1 MADPLSLLRQY
12 NVNKKE
18 IIERDNQII
27 FGEFS
32 WPKNVKTN
40 YLLWGSGKEGN
51 VKEYYTLECLLFI
64 LKNIHL
70 THPVYVRQAAAA
82 NIPAVR
88 RPDRKE
94 LLAYLNGETAT
105 CASIDKSAPLEIPT
119 QVKRTH
125 ENDGGESAAKKPRIE
140 ETHVQKVREQLAARL
155 DAPKEASFTINNI
168 KSLSEAMSVEKIADI
183 KAKRLAKKRTTIK
196 SNDYADPLGVVGSD
210 FRAILDYDVDLTKDI
225 ISRER
230 QWRTRTTVL
239 QSNGKMFAKSIL
251 ALLSSIR
258 AREEGRAG
266 IPRPPP
272 VVVPPPTVLPAQQT
286 QYNRYDQERFIRQ
299 KEETEGFKID
309 TMGTYH
315 GMTLKSVTEGP
326 SVPPSA
332 RAPQTPTH
340 PRQMPQNGPATTS
353 MGRQLLPAA
362 AARVPAGAGGKRPSR
377 TPIIIIPAA
386 ATSLVSMYNVKDML
400 QDFKF
405 VLTEQKKSEGA
416 VRENEVLLQRR
427 KGPVGDH
434 NIGNNAT
441 SITVPYRVVD
451 NPGRLSAAEWDRVV
465 AVFVQGP
472 AWQFKGWPW
481 DGNPVQIFANI
492 CAFHLK
498 FDEMKLDAN
507 VARWAVTVLNLSRTK
522 RHLDRAVLLTFWEKL
537 DNVYMGCV
545 SEQAMNMSM
554 AYSFVSHIGQP
565 YYNPNRNE
573 TEHTCVACPCAVV
586 VERSTHAV
594 YLN

>member
-40 YLLWGSGKEGN
+40 YLMWGSGKEGIE
-51 VKEYYTLECLLFI
+51 KEYYTLECLLFI
-64 LKNIHL
+64 LKNIQL
-70 THPVYVRQAAAA
+70 PHPVYVKQAAAA
-82 NIPAVR
+82 NIPPVR

-105 CASIDKSAPLEIPT
+105 CASIDKSAPLEIST

-125 ENDGGESAAKKPRIE
+125 DNDSGESAAKKPRIE

-155 DAPKEASFTINNI
+155 DAPKEASVTVDNI
-168 KSLSEAMSVEKIADI
+168 KSLSEAMSVEKIAAI

-196 SNDYADPLGVVGSD
+196 SNDYSDTLGVVGSD
-210 FRAILDYDVDLTKDI
+210 LRAILDYDVDLTKDI

-239 QSNGKMFAKSIL
+239 QSNGKTFAKSIL
-251 ALLSSIR
+251 ALLGSIR
-258 AREEGRAG
+258 AREEGRPGA
-266 IPRPPP
+266 PRPQP
-272 VVVPPPTVLPAQQT
+272 VVMPPPTVIPAQQT

-326 SVPPSA
+326 SVPAPSV
-332 RAPQTPTH
+332 RGSQTPNH
-340 PRQMPQNGPATTS
+340 PRQMQQNGPAASTPA
-353 MGRQLLPAA
+353 RQLLPAA
-362 AARVPAGAGGKRPSR
+362 AARAPVGAKRPSR

-386 ATSLVSMYNVKDML
+386 ATSLITMYNVKDML
-400 QDFKF
+400 QELKF
-405 VLTEQKKSEGA
+405 VPVEQKKAEGA

-427 KGPVGDH
+427 KGPTGDH
-434 NIGNNAT
+434 VPNNAT
-441 SITVPYRVVD
+441 TITVPYRVVD

-498 FDEMKLDAN
+498 YDEMKLDAN

-522 RHLDRAVLLTFWEKL
+522 RHLDRAVLLGFWETL
-537 DNVYMGCV
+537 DKHMMKNKPHLR
-545 SEQAMNMSM
+545 
-554 AYSFVSHIGQP
+554 F
-565 YYNPNRNE
+565 
-573 TEHTCVACPCAVV
+573 
-586 VERSTHAV
+586 
-594 YLN
+594 

>member
-18 IIERDNQII
+18 IVERDNQVI

-40 YLLWGSGKEGN
+40 YIMWGSGKEGSD
-51 VKEYYTLECLLFI
+51 KEYYTLECLLYI
-64 LKNIHL
+64 LKNITL
-70 THPVYVRQAAAA
+70 PHPMYVKQAAAA
-82 NIPAVR
+82 NIPPVR
-88 RPDRKE
+88 RPDRKD

-105 CASIDKSAPLEIPT
+105 CTSIDKSAPLEIPT
-119 QVKRTH
+119 QVKRSH
-125 ENDGGESAAKKPRIE
+125 DPDGGESAAKKPRIE

-155 DAPKEASFTINNI
+155 DAPKEASVTVDNI
-168 KSLSEAMSVEKIADI
+168 KSLSEAMSVEKIAAI

-196 SNDYADPLGVVGSD
+196 SNDYADTLGVVGSD
-210 FRAILDYDVDLTKDI
+210 LRAILDYDVDLTKDI

-239 QSNGKMFAKSIL
+239 QSNGKTFAKSIL
-251 ALLSSIR
+251 ALLGSIR
-258 AREEGRAG
+258 AREEGRPGAMR
-266 IPRPPP
+266 PQPVVMPPP
-272 VVVPPPTVLPAQQT
+272 ASIPAQQT

-326 SVPPSA
+326 SVPVSA
-332 RAPQTPTH
+332 RTPQTPTH
-340 PRQMPQNGPATTS
+340 TRPTQQNGSIPGTP
-353 MGRQLLPAA
+353 GRRELLPAA
-362 AARVPAGAGGKRPSR
+362 AARTPPSTGKRPSR

-386 ATSLVSMYNVKDML
+386 ATSLITMYNVKDML
-400 QDFKF
+400 QDLKF
-405 VLTEQKKSEGA
+405 VPVEQKKAEGA

-427 KGPVGDH
+427 KGPAADQVP
-434 NIGNNAT
+434 NNAT
-441 SITVPYRVVD
+441 TITVPYRVVD

-498 FDEMKLDAN
+498 FDELKLDAN

-522 RHLDRAVLLTFWEKL
+522 RHLDRAVLLAFWETL
-537 DNVYMGCV
+537 DKYVN
-545 SEQAMNMSM
+545 
-554 AYSFVSHIGQP
+554 HIEP
-565 YYNPNRNE
+565 
-573 TEHTCVACPCAVV
+573 
-586 VERSTHAV
+586 
-594 YLN
+594 